1 MALISCPGCGK
12 MVSDKAETCIQCGYA
27 LKETG
32 IIERRCAEC
41 GELLG
46 EEDVVCPHCGCPIE
60 DDELQNGQKPQQVEV
75 TKVHLAVDEKKKKII
90 IFAIIAVCIL
100 AISSIL
106 LSAMKKNF
114 DQKKAEK
121 TAAEAR
127 TDYQE
132 KLSDAVSTMLT
143 GAATAERAG
152 GLIHDVWYNAIY
164 EQSDDKTDAYTK
176 PKGYFVSD
184 FNDALSNLMSDDDFK
199 IQIESIKSN
208 QNKTQNLMRTL
219 KNPPKEYQEA
229 YDALKDYYDAY
240 IELVGCA
247 VNPSGNLSSY
257 TEKFNDADTNV
268 SNCYDAMKI
277 YTN

>member
-60 DDELQNGQKPQQVEV
+60 DDELQNGRKPQQVEV

-100 AISSIL
+100 AISSIF
-106 LSAMKKNF
+106 LSAVKKNF

-164 EQSDDKTDAYTK
+164 E
-176 PKGYFVSD
+176 
-184 FNDALSNLMSDDDFK
+184 
-199 IQIESIKSN
+199 
-208 QNKTQNLMRTL
+208 
-219 KNPPKEYQEA
+219 
-229 YDALKDYYDAY
+229 
-240 IELVGCA
+240 
-247 VNPSGNLSSY
+247 
-257 TEKFNDADTNV
+257 
-268 SNCYDAMKI
+268 
-277 YTN
+277 